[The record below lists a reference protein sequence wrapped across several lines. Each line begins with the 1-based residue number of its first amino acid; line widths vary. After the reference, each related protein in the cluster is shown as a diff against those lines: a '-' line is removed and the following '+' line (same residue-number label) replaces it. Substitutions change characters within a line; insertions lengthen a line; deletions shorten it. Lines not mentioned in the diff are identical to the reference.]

1 MKNQIPSRV
10 RRFVAAV
17 VAALIALPALPTPV
31 SAQAVTNPDLFLKS
45 LQAAREAVEQYGE
58 YDNPTEQARVNRI
71 GYELAQQSGYIKV
84 PFTFSMVDMPVPNAF
99 ALPGG
104 QIFITR
110 GMLDLGLD
118 DDMLAAVLGH
128 EIGHITLDH
137 FRRMQRKQTLLSV
150 LGNLLIAGVVI
161 SEANRPRNTGYEAP
175 YDPRVGYD
183 PGGDRIQGAAAA
195 SMVLGEL
202 LLRSYSREHEDE
214 ADQEGQRLSALAGY
228 DPDGARRVWEKMN
241 SLAPQLKE
249 YGYMQTHPFAD
260 ERMRAAEARKETWK
274 IESRKSADD
283 FRLRTQA
290 ALMEWMNKAKA
301 APEESGFIKQVSLA
315 AWPAGAVAVSLRLE
329 KLHGGRD
336 QELAKPLLSR
346 DYGNVLRTYREEL
359 ATVKSLDPKSDAV
372 AGLETEVRDLE
383 LKRKELYPKALE
395 ILDHGV
401 YETSFLEA
409 FLSNF
414 PDSPRVPEVALAL
427 GDAYSRLGN
436 TTEAVARYLESW
448 EAAPESPEGKRAS
461 AGLRTLAGSLDQ
473 LAALQQL
480 AAQDRDPDLKKMAG
494 DRLTLAAKS
503 YADLTNGAEYLRR
516 FPEGDHVADVLSRL
530 NILAD
535 NLYTEVVLYQ
545 GMGDSVK
552 AMERI
557 NKILTNAP
565 FSPAAGKLRDQS
577 EIGEAKAG

>member
-1 MKNQIPSRV
+1 M
-10 RRFVAAV
+10 AA
-17 VAALIALPALPTPV
+17 ALATLIALPALPRPAA
-31 SAQAVTNPDLFLKS
+31 AQAVSNADLFLKS
-45 LQAAREAVEQYGE
+45 LQVARQVADHYGE
-58 YDNPTEQARVNRI
+58 YDNPAEQARVNRI
-71 GYELAQQSGYIKV
+71 GYEVAQQSGYTKV

-118 DDMLAAVLGH
+118 DDMLASVLGH
-128 EIGHITLDH
+128 EVGHITLDH
-137 FRRMQRKQTLLSV
+137 FRRMQRKQTLLTV
-150 LGNLLIAGVVI
+150 LGNLMVAGVVI
-161 SEANRPRNTGYEAP
+161 HESNRDRNTGYEAP

-195 SMVLGEL
+195 SVVLGEL

-228 DPDGARRVWEKMN
+228 DPDGARRVWERMN
-241 SLAPQLKE
+241 SRAPQLKE

-260 ERMRAAEARKETWK
+260 ERMRAAEARRDTWK
-274 IESRKSADD
+274 VESRKSADD

-290 ALMEWMNKAKA
+290 ALMTWMSQSKP
-301 APEESGFIKQVSLA
+301 APEETTFLKDVSLS
-315 AWPAGAVAVSLRLE
+315 AWPAGTVAVSLRLE
-329 KLHGGRD
+329 RLHNRRD
-336 QELAKPLLSR
+336 GEMAKPLLSR
-346 DYGNVLRTYREEL
+346 DYGSILRTYREEL
-359 ATVKSLDPKSDAV
+359 ATVKSLDPASEAV
-372 AGLETEVRDLE
+372 PRLEAEVKDLE
-383 LKRKELYPKALE
+383 LKRKELYPRALE

-401 YETSFLEA
+401 YETSFLVS

-436 TTEAVARYLESW
+436 STEAVARYLESW

-461 AGLRTLAGSLDQ
+461 NGLRTLANSLDQ

-480 AAQDRDPDLKKMAG
+480 AAQDRDPELKKMAG
-494 DRLTLAAKS
+494 ERLNVAAKS
-503 YADLTNGAEYLRR
+503 YGDLTNGAEYLRR
-516 FPEGDHVADVLSRL
+516 FPEGAHVGDVLNRL

-535 NLYTEVVLYQ
+535 NLYTEVVLYR

-557 NKILTNAP
+557 NKILTHAP
-565 FSPAAGKLRDQS
+565 LSPAAGRLRDQAV
-577 EIGEAKAG
+577 IAEAKAG

>member
-1 MKNQIPSRV
+1 MRNPTSSLARP
-10 RRFVAAV
+10 VAAV
-17 VAALIALPALPTPV
+17 LIALLALPVLPQPAA
-31 SAQAVTNPDLFLKS
+31 AQAIANADLFLKS
-45 LQAAREAVEQYGE
+45 LQIARQALDQYGA
-58 YDNPTEQARVNRI
+58 YDNPAEQARVNRV
-71 GYELAQQSGYIKV
+71 GYELAQQSGYTKV
-84 PFTFSMVDMPVPNAF
+84 PFTFTLVDIPVPNAF

-110 GMLDLGLD
+110 GMIDLGLD
-118 DDMLAAVLGH
+118 DDMMAAVLGH

-137 FRRMQRKQTLLSV
+137 FRRMQRKQTLFNV
-150 LGNLLIAGVVI
+150 LGNLLVVGMAV
-161 SEANRPRNTGYEAP
+161 SESQRDRRTGYEAP

-195 SMVLGEL
+195 SVVIGEL

-214 ADQEGQRLSALAGY
+214 ADQEGQRLSALSGY

-241 SLAPQLKE
+241 SRAPQLKE

-290 ALMEWMNKAKA
+290 ALMTWLDQTKP
-301 APEESGFIKQVSLA
+301 APEETTFLKGVSLS
-315 AWPAGAVAVSLRLE
+315 AWPAGSVAVSLRLE
-329 KLHGGRD
+329 KLHNQRD
-336 QELAKPLLSR
+336 GELAKPLLSR
-346 DYGNVLRTYREEL
+346 NYGSVLSVYREEL
-359 ATVKSLDPKSDAV
+359 AAVKSLDPKSDAV
-372 AGLETEVRDLE
+372 PGLETEIRDLE
-383 LKRKELYPKALE
+383 LKRKDLYPKALE

-401 YETSFLEA
+401 YETSFLES

-436 TTEAVARYLESW
+436 PTDAVARYLESW

-461 AGLRTLAGSLDQ
+461 NGLRTLAGSLDQ

-480 AAQDRDPDLKKMAG
+480 ATQDRDPELKKMAG
-494 DRLTLAAKS
+494 ERLDVAAKS
-503 YADLTNGAEYLRR
+503 YGDLTNGAEYLRR
-516 FPEGDHVADVLSRL
+516 FPEGEHVMDVMSRL

-557 NKILTNAP
+557 NKILTHAP
-565 FSPAAGKLRDQS
+565 LSPAAGRLRDQAV
-577 EIGEAKAG
+577 IGETKAG

>member
-1 MKNQIPSRV
+1 MRNPTRPIRLM
-10 RRFVAAV
+10 AAAL
-17 VAALIALPALPTPV
+17 AALIVLPALPRPAA
-31 SAQAVTNPDLFLKS
+31 AQAVTNADLFLKS
-45 LQAAREAVEQYGE
+45 LQAARQVAEHYGD
-58 YDNPTEQARVNRI
+58 YDNAAEQARVNRI
-71 GYELAQQSGYIKV
+71 GYELAQQSGYMKV

-137 FRRMQRKQTLLSV
+137 FRRMQRKQTLLTV
-150 LGNLLIAGVVI
+150 LGNLMVAGVVI
-161 SEANRPRNTGYEAP
+161 HESNRDRNTGYEAP

-195 SMVLGEL
+195 SAVLGEL

-214 ADQEGQRLSALAGY
+214 ADQEGQRLSALSGY

-241 SLAPQLKE
+241 SRAPQLKE

-260 ERMRAAEARKETWK
+260 ERMRAAEARRETWK
-274 IESRKSADD
+274 VESRKSADD

-290 ALMEWMNKAKA
+290 ALMAWMSQAKPA
-301 APEESGFIKQVSLA
+301 SEETTFVKNVSLS
-315 AWPAGAVAVSLRLE
+315 AWPAGTVAVSLRLE
-329 KLHGGRD
+329 RLHNRRD
-336 QELAKPLLSR
+336 GEMAKPLLSR

-359 ATVKSLDPKSDAV
+359 ATVQSLDPKSDAV
-372 AGLETEVRDLE
+372 SGLETEIRDLE
-383 LKRKELYPKALE
+383 LKRKELYPRALE

-401 YETSFLEA
+401 YETSFLES

-436 TTEAVARYLESW
+436 PTEAVARYLESW

-461 AGLRTLAGSLDQ
+461 NGLRTLANSLDQ

-480 AAQDRDPDLKKMAG
+480 AVQNRDPELRKMAG
-494 DRLTLAAKS
+494 ERLNVAAKS
-503 YADLTNGAEYLRR
+503 YGDLTNGAEYLRR
-516 FPEGDHVADVLSRL
+516 FPEGEHVDDVLSRL

-535 NLYTEVVLYQ
+535 NLYTEVVLYR

-557 NKILTNAP
+557 NKILTHAP
-565 FSPAAGKLRDQS
+565 LSPAAERLRDQVV
-577 EIGEAKAG
+577 IGETKAG